1 MEKTHLKW
9 LIERLHPHRVSLF
22 VILFSFPVMMGYS
35 FFYPILVRNIT
46 DRGMVQRDLSQIVLY
61 ALLLFG
67 LLAGEQLTS
76 LWQTKLF
83 IGLQSR
89 FQLELF
95 CEIQQKLL
103 KLKLSYYDRRNSGGV
118 VEQLNTDVET
128 VSLLIDSGMKNL
140 FNYMLRMV
148 SGVGGLLLIEPVLTG
163 LLLLYI
169 PLKYLLVTL
178 TSVRKKKL
186 MEAYIADKQS
196 LFSWLSDI
204 LGGIREIKLWE
215 LYGTCGKGFY
225 ERQKRVTA
233 ENRRNIMLDSCNAAG
248 DMILNGMLTASIYGI
263 GGWLILRERL
273 SIGSLIAFLT
283 YSGYV
288 TGPISLILD
297 VKYLF
302 AKIGPSAGRLY
313 DFFRLEEETSGA
325 LAIEADDFKSLILRD
340 VSFAYQGT
348 EVLQHFDLEIYRGE
362 KIAMIGENGSGK
374 TTLIK
379 ILLRLEEDWEGTIR
393 MNGTDIRMYELNA
406 YRRLF
411 GVVNQD
417 VYLFRLPVRQN
428 IDLWGTHTREAVEE
442 ACKTANIEGILE
454 EDAAETAERGGSTL
468 SGGEKQKIAVARM
481 LLKDAP
487 IVILDEATSQID
499 RKTNEKWMKELLE
512 EFAGKTVL
520 WITHNHAQL
529 EVFDRICEIRR
540 CRD

>member
-1 MEKTHLKW
+1 
-9 LIERLHPHRVSLF
+9 
-22 VILFSFPVMMGYS
+22 
-35 FFYPILVRNIT
+35 
-46 DRGMVQRDLSQIVLY
+46 
-61 ALLLFG
+61 
-67 LLAGEQLTS
+67 
-76 LWQTKLF
+76 
-83 IGLQSR
+83 
-89 FQLELF
+89 
-95 CEIQQKLL
+95 
-103 KLKLSYYDRRNSGGV
+103 
-118 VEQLNTDVET
+118 
-128 VSLLIDSGMKNL
+128 
-140 FNYMLRMV
+140 
-148 SGVGGLLLIEPVLTG
+148 
-163 LLLLYI
+163 
-169 PLKYLLVTL
+169 
-178 TSVRKKKL
+178 
-186 MEAYIADKQS
+186 
-196 LFSWLSDI
+196 
-204 LGGIREIKLWE
+204 
-215 LYGTCGKGFY
+215 
-225 ERQKRVTA
+225 
-233 ENRRNIMLDSCNAAG
+233 
-248 DMILNGMLTASIYGI
+248 
-263 GGWLILRERL
+263 
-273 SIGSLIAFLT
+273 
-283 YSGYV
+283 
-288 TGPISLILD
+288 
-297 VKYLF
+297 
-302 AKIGPSAGRLY
+302 
-313 DFFRLEEETSGA
+313 
-325 LAIEADDFKSLILRD
+325 
-340 VSFAYQGT
+340 
-348 EVLQHFDLEIYRGE
+348 
-362 KIAMIGENGSGK
+362 MIGENGSGK